1 MRSDALSSAR
11 LSSAAAARIRVA
23 GHPRRRPPYLCR
35 ADGELRSQLGRVR
48 LGEDSRDSAPS
59 SDDEREVSGLGRE
72 NTEMVL
78 GTEGGGRKCLLP
90 GEVPGGGRRKEWVE
104 RDDFWKVVGRQKG
117 NRSNT
122 SRSRGSCGENEMRRV
137 EESS

>member
-72 NTEMVL
+72 NTENGL

-90 GEVPGGGRRKEWVE
+90 REVPGGGRRKEWME
-104 RDDFWKVVGRQKG
+104 KDDFWKVVGRQKG
-117 NRSNT
+117 NKPGKQK
-122 SRSRGSCGENEMRRV
+122 RGSSRENEMRRGKQ
-137 EESS
+137 